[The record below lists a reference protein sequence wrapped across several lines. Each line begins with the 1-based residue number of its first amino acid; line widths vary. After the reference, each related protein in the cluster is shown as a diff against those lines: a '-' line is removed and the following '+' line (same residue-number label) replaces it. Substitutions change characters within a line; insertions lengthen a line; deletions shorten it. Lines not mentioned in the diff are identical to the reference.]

1 MAEDD
6 KAGPAAG
13 KTRLF
18 LVETAAAPD
27 ALLRVLSVCAAR
39 QAPLASVAFRD
50 GPDGGQVRIE
60 TTLAEADAE
69 RLSALIAALPAVRGV
84 SVGWRSDRLVG

>member
-1 MAEDD
+1 MAED
-6 KAGPAAG
+6 G

-18 LVETAAAPD
+18 LVETGTAPD

-39 QAPLASVAFRD
+39 QVMLAAVAFND

-60 TTLAEADAE
+60 TRLDEADAA
-69 RLSALIAALPAVRGV
+69 RLCVQLEALPAVRGV
-84 SVGWRSDRLVG
+84 SMGWRVSS